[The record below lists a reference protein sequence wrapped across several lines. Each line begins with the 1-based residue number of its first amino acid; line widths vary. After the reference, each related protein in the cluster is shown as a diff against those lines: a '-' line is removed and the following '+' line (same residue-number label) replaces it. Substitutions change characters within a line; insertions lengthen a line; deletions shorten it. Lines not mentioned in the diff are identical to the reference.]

1 MSGSVRVFAGK
12 AVSQVA
18 AKLNPDSPL
27 QRVIWRAAR
36 HRGASIRDRST
47 VMTARKVVIHSAG
60 GYGKLKLEP
69 LAIPTPKA
77 GEVVVATEAI
87 GVNYA
92 DCVIRMGL
100 YASAKEYVGW
110 PITPG
115 FEFSGTVLATGE
127 GVSDLPAGTKVF
139 GVTRFGGYSTHV
151 CVPRHQL
158 FVLPARLDAVQ
169 AAGFPTVFITAY
181 YALFELAH
189 PRPGAKMLVHS
200 AAGGVGSAL
209 VQLGRIAQGHVVG
222 VVGSAHK
229 VETARAMGA
238 DVVIDKSSE
247 DLWKA
252 VERAA
257 PQGYDVVF
265 DANGVATLGQ
275 SYKHL
280 GSTGKLVVY
289 GFHSMMPRKGG
300 KPNWLKLA
308 WDWLRTPRYNPLT
321 LTNDNTSVLAFNL
334 SYLFDQ
340 HVLLTETM
348 TRLIGWVE
356 EGKLVAPP
364 VKRFALDEV
373 AEAHRALESGT
384 TVGKLVL
391 VP

>member
-1 MSGSVRVFAGK
+1 
-12 AVSQVA
+12 
-18 AKLNPDSPL
+18 
-27 QRVIWRAAR
+27 
-36 HRGASIRDRST
+36 
-47 VMTARKVVIHSAG
+47 MTARKVVIHRPG
-60 GYGKLKLEP
+60 GYAKLTLEP
-69 LAIPTPKA
+69 MAVPTAKA

-115 FEFSGTVLATGE
+115 FEFAGTVASVGE
-127 GVSDLPAGTKVF
+127 GVTDLSPGAKVF
-139 GVTRFGGYSTHV
+139 GVTRFGAYATHV
-151 CVPRHQL
+151 AVPRHQL
-158 FVLPARLDAVQ
+158 FALPSRLDAAQ

-189 PRPGAKMLVHS
+189 PRRGANMLVHS

-209 VQLGRIAQGHVVG
+209 VQLGRIAGCRVVG

-252 VERAA
+252 AERAA
-257 PQGYDVVF
+257 PQGYEVVL
-265 DANGVATLGQ
+265 DANGVSTLGQ
-275 SYKHL
+275 SYAHL
-280 GSTGKLVVY
+280 GSTGKLVIY

-300 KPNWLKLA
+300 RPNWLKLA

-321 LTNDNTSVLAFNL
+321 LTNDNASVMAFNL

-340 HVLLTETM
+340 RELLTESM
-348 TRLIGWVE
+348 NQLIAWLE
-356 EGKLVAPP
+356 EGRLVAPP
-364 VKRFALDEV
+364 VKRFPLDQV
-373 AEAHRALESGT
+373 AEAHRAIESGT

>member
-1 MSGSVRVFAGK
+1 
-12 AVSQVA
+12 
-18 AKLNPDSPL
+18 
-27 QRVIWRAAR
+27 
-36 HRGASIRDRST
+36 
-47 VMTARKVVIHSAG
+47 MTARKVVIHRPG
-60 GYGKLKLEP
+60 GYERLTQESFAVP
-69 LAIPTPKA
+69 VPKA

-100 YASAKEYVGW
+100 YASAKELVGW

-115 FEFSGTVLATGE
+115 FEFAGTVAAVGE
-127 GVSDLPAGTKVF
+127 GVTDLAPGAKVL
-139 GVTRFGGYSTHV
+139 GVTLFGGYSTHV
-151 CVPRHQL
+151 AVPRHQV
-158 FVLPARLDAVQ
+158 FPLPSRLEAAQ
-169 AAGFPTVFITAY
+169 AAGFPTVFLTAY

-189 PRPGAKMLVHS
+189 PRPGANILVHS

-209 VQLGRIAQGHVVG
+209 VQLGHTAGCRVVG
-222 VVGSAHK
+222 VVGSSHK

-238 DVVIDKSSE
+238 DVVIDKSRE

-252 VERAA
+252 AEKASPR
-257 PQGYDVVF
+257 GYDVVL
-265 DANGVATLGQ
+265 DANGVSTLSQ
-275 SYKHL
+275 SYAHL
-280 GSTGKLVVY
+280 ASPGKLVIY

-300 KPNWLKLA
+300 RPDWLKLA

-334 SYLFDQ
+334 SYLFEQ
-340 HVLLTETM
+340 REILAEAM
-348 TRLIGWVE
+348 TRLLAWVE

-364 VKRFALDEV
+364 VTRFPLDQV
-373 AEAHRALESGT
+373 AEAHRAIESGT